1 MDEKI
6 YTVDDAL
13 NLIKELKF
21 QEAKELLLK
30 IEQNEENQIEILK
43 NLALCELNLNNPQQ
57 ALLLFQDLVKK
68 DENNAL
74 AYFYIGTIYALI
86 NNDVP
91 AENAFMKV
99 IELRPYY
106 AEAYKNLIAIWL
118 KNGQLNKIKEI
129 EDKLDGLESSDYK
142 LFYMLGTAYM
152 ALNEFDNAIKYLL
165 KAYGNNPENDVL
177 INSIGSLYMASE
189 NPQEALNFFRKS
201 LDLNPENSLSYYNIA
216 IAYKLLKQPEKA
228 YEYFEKAYKLEPS
241 PFYLTS
247 LATAAL
253 KAEHYDEAVKYYEI
267 IASSGEK
274 ESYNFYLACAY
285 AGAKDY
291 DKALELLLP
300 KEDFDISTVSVL
312 YKLKLIEIYTV
323 LQRYE
328 DAKKIY
334 NEIISKGG
342 ATPEIYYDY
351 ALVCVKSGEKDKA
364 EIILKKVIQ
373 LNPDFAAAHKDLGVL
388 YLDARLFD
396 YAKDE
401 FHKAYELEPENPFI
415 VYEYGNFYQLTG
427 EYGKAEEFYDKVLTM
442 DFLTPDILL
451 NIALNNL
458 SKNNTEKA
466 QEILERARKLDT
478 QNVRILYNLGKLY
491 FLNNKKDTAKQILE
505 DAYFL
510 EQNHEVE
517 NMLGQIYFE
526 EEDFDCAYSMFKR
539 IDEKYPQNTAN
550 LMYLAKCSL
559 KLGEKEKAAEY
570 LHRYTEIF
578 PEDPDA
584 IAMLADL
591 I

>member
-1 MDEKI
+1 MDEII
-6 YTVDDAL
+6 YTVDNAL

-21 QEAKELLLK
+21 QEAKEVLLK
-30 IEQNEENQIEILK
+30 IEQNEENKIEVLK
-43 NLALCELNLNNPQQ
+43 NLALCELNLNNPQE
-57 ALLLFQDLVKK
+57 ALLLFQDLIKN

-74 AYFYIGTIYALI
+74 AHFYIGTIYALI
-86 NNDVP
+86 NNDIS
-91 AENAFMKV
+91 AEQAFLKV
-99 IELRPYY
+99 IELRPFYE
-106 AEAYKNLIAIWL
+106 EAYKNLIAIWL
-118 KNGQLNKIKEI
+118 KNGQLNKIQSI
-129 EDKLDGLESSDYK
+129 EDKLNVIDSSDYK

-152 ALNEFDNAIKYLL
+152 ALHEFDKSIVYLL
-165 KAYGNNPENDVL
+165 KAYKNNPENDIL
-177 INSIGSLYMASE
+177 INSIGSVYLASE
-189 NPQEALNFFRKS
+189 KPKEALEFFEKS
-201 LDLNPENSLSYYNIA
+201 LALNSENSVTYYNIA
-216 IAYKLLKQPEKA
+216 ISYKLLEQPEKA
-228 YEYFEKAYKLEPS
+228 FENFKKAYKLEPS
-241 PFYLTS
+241 PYYLSS

-253 KAEHYDEAVKYYEI
+253 KAEHFDEAVRYYEI

-274 ESYNFYLACAY
+274 EAYNFYLACAY

-291 DKALELLLP
+291 EKALELLVP
-300 KEDFDISTVSVL
+300 DDKFNISSVSL
-312 YKLKLIEIYTV
+312 SYKLKLIEIYTV
-323 LQRYE
+323 VQRYE
-328 DAKKIY
+328 EAKKIFT
-334 NEIISKGG
+334 EIISKGG
-342 ATPEIYYDY
+342 ATPELYYDY

-364 EIILKKVIQ
+364 ETILKKVIQ
-373 LNPDFAAAHKDLGVL
+373 LKPDFAAAHKDLGVL

-401 FHKAYELEPENPFI
+401 FQKAYELEPENPFI
-415 VYEYGNFYQLTG
+415 VYEYGNFYQITG
-427 EYGKAEEFYDKVLTM
+427 EYKKAEEFYDKVLTM

-491 FLNNKKDTAKQILE
+491 FINNKKDTAKQILE

-526 EEDFDCAYSMFKR
+526 EEDYDCAYNMFKR
-539 IDEKYPQNTAN
+539 IDEKFPQNTAN

-559 KLGEKEKAAEY
+559 KLGDTEKAVEY